1 MKVASKKKL
10 LDKRLLAYGT
20 AAGALMAVGGA
31 AQAVP
36 VQYDG
41 PWTATVTPNGEP
53 QVLLGFDLDGN
64 VATDIDDGPSEFQPQ
79 FILAAIGK
87 EGGNDIPAAG
97 IESFTPQQSE
107 AKHGVMAMFAN
118 PDLEDAALLAD
129 QVQDPK
135 YGTYSKYFVRRLP
148 ASQLIGE
155 EPNVPDNK
163 SAKVQMSFYYGL
175 YGYGWGAGQTGHVGL
190 RFDDPESDGVFFGW
204 ANMTVNSAT
213 SITLNSYGY
222 ETEGLPSHTP
232 IPEPSTLALLAVGAA
247 GVAAL
252 RQRRKKSEA

>member
-1 MKVASKKKL
+1 MKVARKSKL

-20 AAGALMAVGGA
+20 AAGALMAVGGTA
-31 AQAVP
+31 EAVP
-36 VQYDG
+36 VQYNG
-41 PWTATVTPNGEP
+41 PWTATVTPDGEP

-64 VATDIDDGPSEFQPQ
+64 VATDLDDGPSEFEPQ
-79 FILAAIGK
+79 FILAAAGK
-87 EGGNDIPAAG
+87 GKGGLPAAG
-97 IESFTPQQSE
+97 IESVAPQQAE
-107 AKHGVMAMFAN
+107 VKDGVMAMFAN
-118 PDLEDAALLAD
+118 PDLEDAAILAD

-155 EPNVPDNK
+155 EPNVPNNK

-190 RFDDPESDGVFFGW
+190 RFDDPESDDVFFGW

-232 IPEPSTLALLAVGAA
+232 IPEPSTLALLALGAA
-247 GVAAL
+247 GVAAV
-252 RQRRKKSEA
+252 RQRRKKVEA